1 MKNIYVGNLSYN
13 AQENQLRE
21 LFEEFGE
28 VASVRIIKDKFTGNS
43 KGFAFVEMPSADQAT
58 QAINSLNGTEFS
70 GRNLKINEARP
81 RENNGGPRE
90 GGGNGGSRPP
100 RRTGGPRRF

>member
-43 KGFAFVEMPSADQAT
+43 KGFAFVEMPSSDQAA
-58 QAINSLNGTEFS
+58 QAINSLNGTEFA

-81 RENNGGPRE
+81 RENNGNGGPRD
-90 GGGNGGSRPP
+90 GGSRPP
-100 RRTGGPRRF
+100 RRNGGPRRF

>member
-43 KGFAFVEMPSADQAT
+43 KGFAFVEMPSSDQAS
-58 QAINSLNGTEFS
+58 QAINSLNGTEFA

-81 RENNGGPRE
+81 RENNGGGPRD
-90 GGGNGGSRPP
+90 GGSRPP
-100 RRTGGPRRF
+100 RRNGGPRRF

>member
-43 KGFAFVEMPSADQAT
+43 KGFAFVEMPSSDQAS
-58 QAINSLNGTEFS
+58 QAINSLNGTEFA

-90 GGGNGGSRPP
+90 GGNRPP
-100 RRTGGPRRF
+100 RRSGGPRRF